1 MQYAVFRLGVD
12 PVRQS
17 NSTQFTFLLWKNFDS
32 FIHTH
37 TNTRTHTSWSIA
49 RDISNRPS
57 IFCLWQTKQKKI
69 SGIPLVDGES
79 TTTPPTNLSSINNRI
94 CGSWKLAE
102 GLATK
107 YMNKVYVAQP
117 IVESIEIYCG
127 GILLGSYIYICDLF
141 VLVVAMARSVR
152 NWLHV
157 LPGEDVNRLRRA
169 KMDRLL
175 LLLLLLLLS
184 NTHERIHVR
193 GRCGHIRAKKH
204 IFAPFVC
211 FIIARSSAHCVATLV
226 QLNVSFMIY
235 IVLFDLCTSR
245 FLAPVLPHRNGHGN
259 IRPASHRLFG
269 LIAAPNRRFLSS
281 FKFGV
286 AVVVGWT
293 FPVFFGVIS
302 PRHNCTLGVHHI
314 LW

>member
-17 NSTQFTFLLWKNFDS
+17 NSTQFTFLLWKNFES

-127 GILLGSYIYICDLF
+127 GILLGSYIYIYVTCLCWWWQWRVQWEIDC
-141 VLVVAMARSVR
+141 
-152 NWLHV
+152 
-157 LPGEDVNRLRRA
+157 
-169 KMDRLL
+169 
-175 LLLLLLLLS
+175 
-184 NTHERIHVR
+184 TYCR
-193 GRCGHIRAKKH
+193 GRMSIGYEGRRWTGCYCCCC
-204 IFAPFVC
+204 C
-211 FIIARSSAHCVATLV
+211 FSSAIHMKEYMFVEDAGTSELRSIFSPHSFASSSRAR
-226 QLNVSFMIY
+226 QLSVSRHWCSLTYPSWYISYYLIY
-235 IVLFDLCTSR
+235 VR
-245 FLAPVLPHRNGHGN
+245 
-259 IRPASHRLFG
+259 
-269 LIAAPNRRFLSS
+269 
-281 FKFGV
+281 
-286 AVVVGWT
+286 VV
-293 FPVFFGVIS
+293 S
-302 PRHNCTLGVHHI
+302 
-314 LW
+314 

>member
-127 GILLGSYIYICDLF
+127 GILLGSYIYMWLVCIGGGNGAYSEKLTARIAGGGCQSATKGEDGHAAI
-141 VLVVAMARSVR
+141 VVVVASPQQYTWKNTCSWKM
-152 NWLHV
+152 
-157 LPGEDVNRLRRA
+157 RA
-169 KMDRLL
+169 HQ
-175 LLLLLLLLS
+175 S
-184 NTHERIHVR
+184 
-193 GRCGHIRAKKH
+193 
-204 IFAPFVC
+204 
-211 FIIARSSAHCVATLV
+211 
-226 QLNVSFMIY
+226 
-235 IVLFDLCTSR
+235 
-245 FLAPVLPHRNGHGN
+245 
-259 IRPASHRLFG
+259 
-269 LIAAPNRRFLSS
+269 
-281 FKFGV
+281 
-286 AVVVGWT
+286 
-293 FPVFFGVIS
+293 
-302 PRHNCTLGVHHI
+302 
-314 LW
+314 